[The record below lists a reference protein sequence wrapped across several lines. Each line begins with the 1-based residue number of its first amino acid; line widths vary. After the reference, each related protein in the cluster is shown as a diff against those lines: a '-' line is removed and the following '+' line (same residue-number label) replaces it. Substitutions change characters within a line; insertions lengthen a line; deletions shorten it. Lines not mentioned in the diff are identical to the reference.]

1 MLQELWPISVRLVY
15 EWPAASACMRESC
28 VVYTLFYRVP
38 VLPCANRMGPSLL
51 PVFHDQLD
59 GAEERV
65 CLPKD
70 LCESPLPAS
79 AERERERAASH
90 TSKFQQATYAGSL
103 TIDVIA
109 LGIKTQLKLNSTQLM
124 SQVERGTLHWERYA
138 SRCLRSSLPVITP
151 RTRTSD

>member
-1 MLQELWPISVRLVY
+1 MADIRTLSIRVAGRLGLYERKLRCLYTFLQSTSPPMRQSNGPFLASV
-15 EWPAASACMRESC
+15 
-28 VVYTLFYRVP
+28 
-38 VLPCANRMGPSLL
+38 